1 MTLVLMS
8 IAAVLAALV
17 QQHVPGGHACDV
29 VTPVVAAVGLAAP
42 RGRAAW
48 WAVVTGVLYAA
59 FTRLNPLAVVGVWW
73 ALVFVL
79 GAVARRAEWER
90 PPLAFVIVF
99 LASLLWH
106 TGLLCIGAV
115 LDMPPA
121 MDRMAWCALIF
132 RPLTAGL
139 LFLLFFQP
147 LLRGARSVG
156 AR

>member
-1 MTLVLMS
+1 MTLVFMS
-8 IAAVLAALV
+8 IAAVVAALV
-17 QQHVPGGHACDV
+17 QQVPGGHACDL

-42 RGRAAW
+42 RVRAAW
-48 WAVVTGVLYAA
+48 WAVVTGLLYAA
-59 FTRLNPLAVVGVWW
+59 FTQLNPLAVVGAWW
-73 ALVFVL
+73 ALVSVL
-79 GAVARRAEWER
+79 GAVARGAEWER

-106 TGLLCIGAV
+106 TGLLCIGSV
-115 LDMPPA
+115 LDMPPT

-147 LLRGARSVG
+147 LLRGARPAG